1 MDYRNQSLG
10 ALAIAIPRA
19 SKLFRDYDLDF
30 CCGGKQTLERAAS
43 RKELDLDKLE
53 SQLAALAADF
63 VDTRDWR
70 LAPLA
75 EIIDY
80 ILPRFHQR
88 HREQLSELVLMAE
101 KVERVHGDKPTC
113 PRGLAKQLNLIRL
126 DLENHMMKEEQILFP
141 LIKQGMGQQAA
152 GPISVMEHEHDEAGE
167 QLEVV
172 KFLTNNVTP
181 PEGAC
186 NTWQALYNGINTFIS
201 DLMEHIHLE
210 NNLLFPRALSGK

>member
-53 SQLAALAADF
+53 NELAALAADP

-141 LIKQGMGQQAA
+141 LIRQGMGQQAA

-210 NNLLFPRALSGK
+210 NNLLFPRALSGR

>member
-53 SQLAALAADF
+53 SELVALAADP

>member
-19 SKLFRDYDLDF
+19 SRLFRLNDLDY
-30 CCGGKQTLERAAS
+30 CCGGKQTLQRAAE
-43 RKELDLDKLE
+43 RRGLDIDRLE
-53 SQLAALAADF
+53 TELAALAAKPEQ
-63 VDTRDWR
+63 TRDWR
-70 LAPLA
+70 TAPLG
-75 EIIDY
+75 EVIDH

-88 HREQLSELVLMAE
+88 HREQLAELVLMAE
-101 KVERVHGDKPTC
+101 KVERVHADKPTC
-113 PRGLAKQLNLIRL
+113 PCGLAKQLNLIRL

-141 LIKQGMGQQAA
+141 MIKQGMGRQAA

-172 KFLTNNVTP
+172 KFLTHNVTP

-186 NTWQALYNGINTFIS
+186 NTWQALYGGIDEFID
-201 DLMEHIHLE
+201 DLMEHINLE
-210 NNLLFPRALSGK
+210 NNLLFPRALSGA

>member
-19 SKLFRDYDLDF
+19 SRLFRLNDLDF
-30 CCGGKQTLERAAS
+30 CCGGKQTLQRAAE
-43 RKELDLDKLE
+43 RKGLDLEQLE
-53 SQLAALAADF
+53 SELAALAA
-63 VDTRDWR
+63 RPAASHDWR
-70 LAPLA
+70 TAPLG
-75 EIIDY
+75 ELIDY

-88 HREQLSELVLMAE
+88 HREQLAELVLMAE
-101 KVERVHGDKPTC
+101 KVERVHADKATC

-141 LIKQGMGQQAA
+141 MIMQGMGRQAA

-172 KFLTNNVTP
+172 KFLTHNVTP

-186 NTWQALYNGINTFIS
+186 NTWQALYGGIDEFID
-201 DLMEHIHLE
+201 DLMEHINLE
-210 NNLLFPRALSGK
+210 NNLLFPRALNGA